1 MVASDPA
8 MLPRVLDLSAS
19 SNADQINA
27 IGAGLGQAALVC
39 SRGDPA
45 FANEIQ
51 QMVAAV
57 NVQPLALTFAAVVG
71 NSPAPAAAA
80 RGVRSG
86 ADAGNASSST
96 VSPGVTNPAN
106 PVTGQPGN
114 PFIAPPG
121 SPVTA
126 GLNPSGTTPVGANTT
141 GGTSPGVTSPPTS
154 LGTTAPQ
161 GETVHWGSRPA
172 LPVLQA

>member
-1 MVASDPA
+1 MGSYLLSYPVRALALAAPLVMAVGGFAQAACYSSRQQLPTQTLAQFMANPGQLQSRYPTGGARMISMVRDLVASDPA

-19 SNADQINA
+19 SNADQMNA

-57 NVQPLALTFAAVVG
+57 NVQPLAVTFAAVVG
-71 NSPAPAAAA
+71 NSPAPAA

-86 ADAGNASSST
+86 ADTGNASSST
-96 VSPGVTNPAN
+96 VSPGVTNPAI
-106 PVTGQPGN
+106 P
-114 PFIAPPG
+114 
-121 SPVTA
+121 
-126 GLNPSGTTPVGANTT
+126 
-141 GGTSPGVTSPPTS
+141 
-154 LGTTAPQ
+154 
-161 GETVHWGSRPA
+161 
-172 LPVLQA
+172 